1 MKKDITFQI
10 KSAYQDMRPSEQQ
23 AADYLLNHREQAAT
37 MSLKEL
43 AKVSGVSEPT
53 IVRMVKAAGFC
64 GFKEL
69 RNVLIGEAAARESGG
84 PEVQAFFGYHVKR
97 GDKVQEIPEKITANT
112 IEVMQ
117 DTLKSIS
124 VRDFQKVIEAIRKAD
139 KIQIFAVENSD
150 ATASDLNTKLT
161 YLGLDCRYSRDYY
174 LQRIGAGY
182 LTEKDM
188 AIGISYSGCSK
199 DTVDAMREAKK
210 HGATTIVITNFR
222 DSRITRYADLLLC
235 TSQEQ
240 LLYGDAIF
248 SRVSQMM
255 IVDMIYTGIITSDY
269 DLYAGRLDRSSHI
282 IRDKAYEKDT

>member
-1 MKKDITFQI
+1 MEKDIEFQI
-10 KSAYQDMRPSEQQ
+10 KSAYQDMRPSEQRV
-23 AADYLLNHREQAAT
+23 ADYLLKHREQAVDS
-37 MSLKEL
+37 SLKEM
-43 AKVSGVSEPT
+43 AKKSGVSEPT
-53 IVRMVKAAGFC
+53 VIRMIKAIGFS

-69 RNVLIGEAAARESGG
+69 RDALIGEAARKNH
-84 PEVQAFFGYHVKR
+84 EVQLQVFYGYHVKKE
-97 GDKVQEIPEKITANT
+97 DKVSEVPERITANT
-112 IEVMQ
+112 IEIMK
-117 DTLKSIS
+117 DTLKSVS
-124 VRDFQKVIEAIRKAD
+124 VRDFQKVIETITKAD

-161 YLGLDCRYSRDYY
+161 YLGLDCRYAQDYY

-182 LTEKDM
+182 LSEKDV

-199 DTVDAMREAKK
+199 DTVDAIREAKRRK
-210 HGATTIVITNFR
+210 AQTIVITNFR
-222 DSRITRYADLLLC
+222 DSMITKYADLILC

-269 DLYAGRLDRSSHI
+269 NTYAKRLDCSSRI
-282 IRDKAYEKDT
+282 IRDKAYE

>member
-1 MKKDITFQI
+1 MEKDIAFQI

-23 AADYLLNHREQAAT
+23 VADYLLNHREQAAN
-37 MSLKEL
+37 MSLREL
-43 AKVSGVSEPT
+43 AKKSKVSEPT
-53 IVRMVKAAGFC
+53 VVRMVKAAGFS

-69 RNVLIGEAAARESGG
+69 RDALIGEVAARKSNET
-84 PEVQAFFGYHVKR
+84 ELQAFFGYRVKK
-97 GDKVQEIPEKITANT
+97 GDKVSEIPEKITANT
-112 IEVMQ
+112 IEVMK

-124 VRDFQKVIEAIRKAD
+124 VRDFQKVIESIAKAN

-161 YLGLDCRYSRDYY
+161 YLGRDCRYSKDSY

-182 LTEKDM
+182 LTEKDA

-199 DTVDAMREAKK
+199 DTVDAMRVAKK
-210 HGATTIVITNFR
+210 HKAKTIAITNFR
-222 DSRITRYADLLLC
+222 DSLITKYADLILC

-240 LLYGDAIF
+240 FMYGDAIF
-248 SRVSQMM
+248 SRVSQIM

-269 DLYAGRLDRSSHI
+269 EMYARRLDRSSYI
-282 IRDKAYEKDT
+282 IQNKAYE

>member
-1 MKKDITFQI
+1 MKKDIAFQI

-23 AADYLLNHREQAAT
+23 VADYLLNHREQVAT

-43 AKVSGVSEPT
+43 AKKSKVSEPT
-53 IVRMVKAAGFC
+53 IVRMVKAVGFS

-69 RNVLIGEAAARESGG
+69 RDALIREAARKSDET
-84 PEVQAFFGYHVKR
+84 ELQAFFGYHVKKE
-97 GDKVQEIPEKITANT
+97 DKVSEIPEKITANT
-112 IEVMQ
+112 IEVMK

-124 VRDFQKVIEAIRKAD
+124 VRDFQKVIEAIAKAD

-161 YLGLDCRYSRDYY
+161 YLGLDCRYARDYY

-182 LTEKDM
+182 LTEKDV
-188 AIGISYSGCSK
+188 AIGISYSGCSR

-210 HGATTIVITNFR
+210 RKAKTIVITNFR
-222 DSRITRYADLLLC
+222 DSLITKYADFILC

-240 LLYGDAIF
+240 LMYGDAIF

-255 IVDMIYTGIITSDY
+255 IVDMIYTGLITSNY
-269 DLYAGRLDRSSHI
+269 DTYAKRLDCSGRI
-282 IRDKAYEKDT
+282 IRDKAYE

>member
-1 MKKDITFQI
+1 MKKDIAFQI

-23 AADYLLNHREQAAT
+23 AADYLLSHSREAAN

-43 AKVSGVSEPT
+43 AGASGVSEPT
-53 IVRMVKAAGFC
+53 IVRMGKAIGFS

-69 RNVLIGEAAARESGG
+69 RDSLIGEAAREK
-84 PEVQAFFGYHVKR
+84 PEEELQAFFGYRVRKE
-97 GDKVQEIPEKITANT
+97 DKVQDIPEKITANT
-112 IEVMQ
+112 VEVMK

-124 VRDFQKVIEAIRKAD
+124 TRDFQKVIEAIVGAD

-161 YLGLDCRYSRDYY
+161 YLGLDCRYSKDYY

-182 LTEKDM
+182 LTEKDA

-210 HGATTIVITNFR
+210 RGAKTIVITNFR
-222 DSRITRYADLLLC
+222 DSLITKYADLLLC

-269 DLYAGRLDRSSHI
+269 ELYASRLDRSSRI
-282 IRDKAYEKDT
+282 IRDKAYE